1 MKLKEKKK
9 MMNKPEFVALLAERC
24 EVTKAEAEAMYDD
37 VFGTL
42 SYAISSGEEVAIL
55 NVGRAKIAERAARVA
70 HNPKTKDKIE
80 VPAKKIPKFQFS
92 KNIKES
98 VAAL

>member
-1 MKLKEKKK
+1 

-24 EVTKAEAEAMYDD
+24 EVSKKDAAEMYDD
-37 VFGTL
+37 VFSTL
-42 SYAISSGEEVAIL
+42 ADVIAGGEEVAIPGL
-55 NVGRAKIAERAARVA
+55 GRAKIAERAAHTA

-80 VPAKKIPKFQFS
+80 VPAKKVPKFQFS

>member
-1 MKLKEKKK
+1 

-42 SYAISSGEEVAIL
+42 SYAISSGEEVAIP
-55 NVGRAKIAERAARVA
+55 NVGRAKIAERAAHTAR
-70 HNPKTKDKIE
+70 NPITGDTGE
-80 VPAKKIPKFQFS
+80 VPAKKVPKFQFAKS
-92 KNIKES
+92 IKDA
-98 VAAL
+98 VAVL